1 MRRAVFWILSLALG
15 TLISSGASAKDRY
28 VTLALEQQ
36 NILRVG
42 DLAELRI
49 PSDHR
54 YSYSGVGGAWN
65 NVLVL
70 VRHSRRSVLYRAAKP
85 GPGVIIITPDVPNGQ
100 CISCATLHCFITVS
114 SRINN

>member
-1 MRRAVFWILSLALG
+1 M
-15 TLISSGASAKDRY
+15 
-28 VTLALEQQ
+28 TLALEQQ
-36 NILRVG
+36 NTLRVG

-70 VRHSRRSVLYRAAKP
+70 VRHSRRSVMYRAIKP
-85 GPGVIIITPDVPNGQ
+85 GPGVIIVSPHVPNGQ
-100 CISCATLHCFITVS
+100 CISCATLHYFITIVS
-114 SRINN
+114 PSNN

>member
-1 MRRAVFWILSLALG
+1 M
-15 TLISSGASAKDRY
+15 
-28 VTLALEQQ
+28 TLALEQQ
-36 NILRVG
+36 NTLRVG

-70 VRHSRRSVLYRAAKP
+70 VRHSRRSVMYRAIKP
-85 GPGVIIITPDVPNGQ
+85 GPGVIIVSPNVPNGQ
-100 CISCATLHCFITVS
+100 CISCAMLHYFITIVS
-114 SRINN
+114 PSNN